1 MKMNSNARLSDLSSL
16 VRSLKSRVTTI
27 AQNAESFIAG
37 DAEGIASAWS
47 VSDGSPL
54 WSINLEPSVSSI
66 VFADEIVAI
75 AHGASITAVNS
86 DDGTLIWSIPVDG
99 ACDFVVFDGQ
109 SLWVTSSVYAIEIE
123 DYVACRIMRIEPRRG
138 VVEQSIPLT
147 SKAWTLDAFGQG
159 CILGLG
165 RPQPG
170 IYTIQTGKD
179 DLHHLE
185 GCPRAPISRSSKSPD
200 NRISFTT
207 SDFHA
212 ILMDQT
218 GKIIDTVKD
227 VSLAGFTHDGRWI
240 TYNQNGGTGN
250 TEPFSKDLSGIPQH
264 LTSTDNM
271 TLLGMKK
278 PGYFGVISIGK
289 IRMKWTHTNEIT
301 IAHSHLDR
309 TVLGCS
315 NGDIYLLETSVLKR
329 RITKSEFS
337 DDDDSS
343 IRARL
348 RMLRFGEKSDSL
360 EEK

>member
-1 MKMNSNARLSDLSSL
+1 MNGNARLSDLSSL
-16 VRSLKSRVTTI
+16 VRSLKSSVTTI

-37 DAEGIASAWS
+37 DTEGIASAWS
-47 VSDGSPL
+47 VSDGAPL
-54 WSINLEPSVSSI
+54 WSINLEPSISSI

-109 SLWVTSSVYAIEIE
+109 SLWVTSSVYEIEIE
-123 DYVACRIMRIEPRRG
+123 DYVACRIMRIEPLQG

-170 IYTIQTGKD
+170 IYTTQTGKD
-179 DLHHLE
+179 DLLHLE
-185 GCPRAPISRSSKSPD
+185 GSPRVPISRSSRSSD
-200 NRISFTT
+200 NRMSFTT

-212 ILMDQT
+212 IQIDQT

-227 VSLAGFTHDGRWI
+227 VSLAGFAHDGRWI
-240 TYNQNGGTGN
+240 AYNQNGRAEN
-250 TEPFSKDLSGIPQH
+250 TESRAENLKGIPQH
-264 LTSTDNM
+264 LTSTDEM
-271 TLLGMKK
+271 TLLAMKK
-278 PGYFGVISIGK
+278 PDFSGVISIGK
-289 IRMKWTHTNEIT
+289 IRMNWTHTNEIT
-301 IAHSHLDR
+301 IANSHLDR
-309 TVLGCS
+309 TVLGCL
-315 NGDIYLLETSVLKR
+315 NGEIFLLETNVLKR
-329 RITKSEFS
+329 RITKLEFS
-337 DDDDSS
+337 DDDDSL

-348 RMLRFGEKSDSL
+348 RMLRFGDKSNAL

>member
-1 MKMNSNARLSDLSSL
+1 MNSNARLSDLSSL
-16 VRSLKSRVTTI
+16 VRSLKSPVTTI

-37 DAEGIASAWS
+37 DAEGTASAWS
-47 VSDGSPL
+47 VSDGAPL

-86 DDGTLIWSIPVDG
+86 NDGMLIWTIPVEG

-109 SLWVTSSVYAIEIE
+109 SLWVTSSVYEIEIE
-123 DYVACRIMRIEPRRG
+123 DYVACRIMRIEPRCG
-138 VVEQSIPLT
+138 VVEQSISLT
-147 SKAWTLDAFGQG
+147 SKVWTLDAFGQG

-170 IYTIQTGKD
+170 IFTIQTGKD

-185 GCPRAPISRSSKSPD
+185 GSPRAPISRSSKSGD

-212 ILMDQT
+212 IQIDQT

-227 VSLAGFTHDGRWI
+227 VFLAGFTHDGRWV

-250 TEPFSKDLSGIPQH
+250 TEPLAKDLNGIPQH
-264 LTSTDNM
+264 LTSTDEM
-271 TLLGMKK
+271 TLLAMKK
-278 PGYFGVISIGK
+278 PGFFGMISIGK
-289 IRMKWTHTNEIT
+289 IRMNWTHTNEIT
-301 IAHSHLDR
+301 IVHSHLDR
-309 TVLGCS
+309 TVLDCS
-315 NGDIYLLETSVLKR
+315 NGEILLLETNVLKR
-329 RITKSEFS
+329 RITKQEFS
-337 DDDDSS
+337 DDDDSL

-348 RMLRFGEKSDSL
+348 RMLRFGDKSKIL